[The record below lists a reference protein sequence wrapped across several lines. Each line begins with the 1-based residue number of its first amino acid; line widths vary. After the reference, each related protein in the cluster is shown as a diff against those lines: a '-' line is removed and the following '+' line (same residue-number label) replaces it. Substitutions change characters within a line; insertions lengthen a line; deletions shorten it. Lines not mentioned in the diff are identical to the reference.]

1 MFRTKDSQATEPW
14 RDSDTSSSEGNALGV
29 GGDRR
34 TSSDLRSSWDDDM
47 ESDMSSGEMTQ
58 LEKRVQTT
66 EQSLSRKVDES
77 VWEGRGPKRIRT
89 WTTSAAFF
97 SQPVLLNQFN
107 LTPLVNQWYKDII
120 VIPHNAIKMELMDM
134 YKMLRSFELFR
145 RKIASADVARFF
157 IWFELA
163 EKFIVT
169 FLDLDEELIMKPVDG
184 VTTLPNILNK
194 ESRAEEKQAIRDTF
208 AVINT
213 YRVEAAVI
221 KEDDSSFDHFLQSCR
236 ILGSRL
242 VNYLSM
248 KEKYIPQQIFR
259 FSNEQETISMQNTMM
274 MKLKR
279 VPTDGDKFYVL
290 YMRDLDVKTAR
301 AW

>member
-1 MFRTKDSQATEPW
+1 MSIRCSLLPSQ
-14 RDSDTSSSEGNALGV
+14 
-29 GGDRR
+29 
-34 TSSDLRSSWDDDM
+34 
-47 ESDMSSGEMTQ
+47 
-58 LEKRVQTT
+58 
-66 EQSLSRKVDES
+66 
-77 VWEGRGPKRIRT
+77 
-89 WTTSAAFF
+89 
-97 SQPVLLNQFN
+97 
-107 LTPLVNQWYKDII
+107 
-120 VIPHNAIKMELMDM
+120 
-134 YKMLRSFELFR
+134 
-145 RKIASADVARFF
+145 IASADVARFF

-242 VNYLSM
+242 GKHRIQHAHWRLRIHPSIWQEMSSWGPFANALRNFILFLCSELPLHEGKVH
-248 KEKYIPQQIFR
+248 PPAD
-259 FSNEQETISMQNTMM
+259 FSVF
-274 MKLKR
+274 K
-279 VPTDGDKFYVL
+279 
-290 YMRDLDVKTAR
+290 
-301 AW
+301 

>member
-1 MFRTKDSQATEPW
+1 
-14 RDSDTSSSEGNALGV
+14 
-29 GGDRR
+29 
-34 TSSDLRSSWDDDM
+34 
-47 ESDMSSGEMTQ
+47 MTQ

-66 EQSLSRKVDES
+66 EQSLSRTVDES

-107 LTPLVNQWYKDII
+107 LTPLVNQWYKDIL

-134 YKMLRSFELFR
+134 YKMIRSFELFR
-145 RKIASADVARFF
+145 RKIASSDLARFF

-169 FLDLDEELIMKPVDG
+169 FLDLDEELIMKPVDS
-184 VTTLPNILNK
+184 VTTLPNVLNK
-194 ESRAEEKQAIRDTF
+194 ESRADEKQAIRDTF

-213 YRVEAAVI
+213 YRVEAEVL
-221 KEDDSSFDHFLQSCR
+221 KEDDSSFDHFVQSCR

-242 VNYLSM
+242 G
-248 KEKYIPQQIFR
+248 
-259 FSNEQETISMQNTMM
+259 
-274 MKLKR
+274 KR
-279 VPTDGDKFYVL
+279 RLEHSD
-290 YMRDLDVKTAR
+290 
-301 AW
+301 